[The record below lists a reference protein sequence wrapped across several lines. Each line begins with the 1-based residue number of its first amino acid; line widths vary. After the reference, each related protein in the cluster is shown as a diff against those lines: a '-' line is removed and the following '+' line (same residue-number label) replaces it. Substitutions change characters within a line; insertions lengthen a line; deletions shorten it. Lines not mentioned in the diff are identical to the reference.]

1 MSVNTYKINYLST
14 IVPYRRYNR
23 EMKTLAN
30 SVNFD
35 KNDAGKFR
43 LKVIKHA
50 EKYGWRSTCDAY
62 GISKSSY
69 YRWKKLLFNSR
80 GKLSSLIPR
89 KTTPKRVRQPVTNR
103 LLLSK
108 IKQIRS
114 KRGNLGKDKIKV
126 QLDEYAHRLGIA
138 SISATT
144 IGRVIKR
151 YHLYQKPYRHMKRKS
166 KYAKNRVKAAP
177 RIKVPGFI
185 EVDCVTC
192 NIFGKRYYF
201 VSLIDIYTKMA
212 SVALLLSVPSSQA
225 TRNALISFQEKL
237 TYPIV
242 KVQTDNGLG
251 ISW

>member
-1 MSVNTYKINYLST
+1 MLMVFPKVHT
-14 IVPYRRYNR
+14 IDG
-23 EMKTLAN
+23 E
-30 SVNFD
+30 
-35 KNDAGKFR
+35 
-43 LKVIKHA
+43 I
-50 EKYGWRSTCDAY
+50 
-62 GISKSSY
+62 
-69 YRWKKLLFNSR
+69 LFNSR

-89 KTTPKRVRQPVTNR
+89 KTTPKRVRQPVTNKF
-103 LLLSK
+103 LLSK
-108 IKQIRS
+108 IKQIRDE
-114 KRGNLGKDKIKV
+114 RGNLGKDKIKV

-138 SISATT
+138 SISAAT
-144 IGRVIKR
+144 IGRIIKR
-151 YHLYQKPYRHMKRKS
+151 YHLYQKPYRQIKRKS

-177 RIKVPGFI
+177 RITSPGFI

-192 NIFGKRYYF
+192 SILSKRYYF

-212 SVALLLSVPSSQA
+212 SVALLLSTPSSQA